1 MKPSRKP
8 GVPHPRL
15 ALPEERPEGQPED
28 LNAFQQWLSD
38 AIPMV
43 NALGI
48 SEVTREGDTLTWQL
62 ALEPNLNDKGTGFG
76 GALTAQTT
84 LQGWCWVTLWLR
96 ERGIA
101 QDVVVA
107 EASQRFL
114 APVNG
119 DYRLVCVPADP
130 EGPTQL
136 ASKLAERGKGRI
148 ALTHQLYCGET
159 LCLEANGSYAVLPER

>member
-1 MKPSRKP
+1 
-8 GVPHPRL
+8 
-15 ALPEERPEGQPED
+15 LPLPKGQPEN
-28 LNAFQQWLSD
+28 LAAFQQWLGD

-43 NALGI
+43 SALGI
-48 SEVTREGDTLTWQL
+48 SEMTRQGDSLIWQL

-101 QDVVVA
+101 RDVVVA

-114 APVNG
+114 APVTS
-119 DYRLVCVPADP
+119 DYRLICTPAVP

-136 ASKLAERGKGRI
+136 ANKLAERGKGRI
-148 ALTHQLYCGET
+148 ALTQQLYCGET
-159 LCLEANGSYAVLPER
+159 LCLEASGSYAVLSER

>member
-1 MKPSRKP
+1 MNMPRQP

-15 ALPEERPEGQPED
+15 PLPEGQPED
-28 LNAFQQWLSD
+28 LSAFHRWLSE

-43 NALGI
+43 KALGI
-48 SEVTREGDTLTWQL
+48 SDVTRQDDTLTWQL
-62 ALEPNLNDKGTGFG
+62 ALAPNLNDKGTGFG

-101 QDVVVA
+101 RDVVVA

-114 APVNG
+114 APVTG
-119 DYRLVCVPADP
+119 DYHLACRPTES
-130 EGPTQL
+130 EGPAQL
-136 ASKLAERGKGRI
+136 SNKLAERGKGRI
-148 ALTHQLYCGET
+148 ALTQQLYCGET
-159 LCLEANGSYAVLPER
+159 LCLEASSSYAVLPLS

>member
-1 MKPSRKP
+1 MNMPRQP
-8 GVPHPRL
+8 GIPHPRL
-15 ALPEERPEGQPED
+15 PLPERQPED
-28 LNAFQQWLSD
+28 LAIFQQWLSD

-43 NALGI
+43 SALGI
-48 SEVTREGDTLTWQL
+48 NEISRQDDTLTWQL
-62 ALEPNLNDKGTGFG
+62 ALQPNLNDKGTGFG

-101 QDVVVA
+101 RDVVVA

-114 APVNG
+114 APVKG
-119 DYRLVCVPADP
+119 DYRLVCAPARP
-130 EGPTQL
+130 ESPTQL

-148 ALTHQLYCGET
+148 ALTHQLYCGEV
-159 LCLEANGSYAVLPER
+159 LCLEASGSYAVLPER